1 MNSFQIWF
9 SLFHSIR
16 LTLTASEL
24 WQTRMP
30 SFIFQGVSCPTSALS
45 AGIIFSS
52 IMGPYDLACSISDRE
67 VRQHIS
73 SFSWPHTVIANNVT
87 KSSLMSMWKPVWEK
101 TKYSKFFITKLEQ
114 GNTGP
119 GESKL
124 SLHLGKKKKKKGLS
138 FFVMWCHSSVA
149 VDFSSARPESF
160 LSSRATQQKVKK
172 YDQGKESTH

>member
-30 SFIFQGVSCPTSALS
+30 SFILQSVSCPTSALS

-52 IMGPYDLACSISDRE
+52 IMGPYDLAYSISDRE

-124 SLHLGKKKKKKGLS
+124 SLHLGKKKKKKVYLS
-138 FFVMWCHSSVA
+138 
-149 VDFSSARPESF
+149 
-160 LSSRATQQKVKK
+160 LSCGVTPV
-172 YDQGKESTH
+172 